1 MREVKFGSR
10 RIHYQLRYSRRR
22 TLAIAV
28 HSGGRIIV
36 TAPIGTSPANADV
49 RVARRGPWIMRQM
62 RRVAAPQPPEA
73 QRYVS
78 GASVRLLGRDL
89 MLRVRKSR
97 AATVRLERPF
107 LRVFTPHTR
116 KAAVEVLVNDWLR
129 RSARRRFAA
138 VLDRLVPR
146 VLGRHGAVPAW
157 RLVAMKRRWGSCSR
171 RGTISLHPR
180 LLEHPAGCID
190 YVVLHELCHLRHLG
204 HGREFRA
211 LLGRLLPEWE
221 RWKRRLDGGALHN

>member
-1 MREVKFGSR
+1 MREVEFGSR
-10 RIHYQLRYSRRR
+10 RLRYQLQYSGRR
-22 TLAIAV
+22 TLSIAV
-28 HSGGRIIV
+28 HSGGQIIV
-36 TAPIGTSPANADV
+36 TAPRGTSARDADV
-49 RVARRGPWIMRQM
+49 RVAGRGPWIMRQT
-62 RRVAAPQPPEA
+62 RRAAAPQPPEA
-73 QRYVS
+73 RRYVS
-78 GASVRLLGRDL
+78 GATVRLLGRDL

-97 AATVRLERPF
+97 VATVSLERPY

-116 KAAVEVLVNDWLR
+116 EAAVEALVSEWLR
-129 RSARRRFAA
+129 RAARQRFAA
-138 VLDRLVPR
+138 AFHRLVPR
-146 VLGRHGAVPAW
+146 VLGRQGEVPAW
-157 RLVAMKRRWGSCSR
+157 RLVEMKRRWGSCSP

-221 RWKRRLDGGALHN
+221 RWKHRLDGGALRN

>member
-10 RIHYQLRYSRRR
+10 RIRYELRYSGRR

-28 HSGGRIIV
+28 HSSGRIIV
-36 TAPIGTSPANADV
+36 TAPLGTSSRDADV

-62 RRVAAPQPPEA
+62 RRAGAPQPPEA
-73 QRYVS
+73 RRYVS

-97 AATVRLERPF
+97 VATVRLERPF
-107 LRVFTPHTR
+107 LRVFSPDTR
-116 KAAVEVLVNDWLR
+116 ESSVEVLVCDWLR
-129 RSARRRFAA
+129 YRARQRFTASLERLA
-138 VLDRLVPR
+138 PSVL
-146 VLGRHGAVPAW
+146 RHPDEFPSW
-157 RLVAMKRRWGSCSR
+157 RLVAMTRRWGSCSR

-180 LLEHPAGCID
+180 LLEHPAGCVD

-204 HGREFRA
+204 HGREFRT

-221 RWKRRLDGGALHN
+221 RWKHRLDGGSLRN